1 VLFLGTMSVL
11 SRWLLGRGSVSAA
24 TLREQEDSAVP
35 SPADD
40 SGLDDFARRE
50 LEVVT
55 RMADA
60 LGIPDLSVPPGE
72 FAEGSQPAAPLARVR
87 ASSPARALALV
98 RSLDPN
104 PPRPAF
110 VDAVTTPFRRL
121 ADLPG
126 PDIPKGGLAYDDSD
140 PTEKVIIDE
149 ELLYGDPEI
158 SVSTAPLA
166 RITWRRPDEPA

>member
-1 VLFLGTMSVL
+1 MLYFGTMSVL

-24 TLREQEDSAVP
+24 TLREQEEAALP
-35 SPADD
+35 SPADE

-50 LEVVT
+50 LEVVA
-55 RMADA
+55 RKADA
-60 LGIPDLSVPPGE
+60 LGIPDLSVPPGVV
-72 FAEGSQPAAPLARVR
+72 AEGSQPAASLARVR

-98 RSLDPN
+98 RSLDPD

-110 VDAVTTPFRRL
+110 VDAVTTPFQRL

-126 PDIPKGGLAYDDSD
+126 PGIPRGGLAYDDSE

-149 ELLYGDPEI
+149 ELLYGAPEI
-158 SVSTAPLA
+158 SASTAPLA